1 METLLNADEEVLTAE
16 PAGGPK
22 RLARWETTGLAFKPK
37 PGNQANTAPNIIRL
51 SPMSIA
57 LLRRSTL
64 LRSLPSTALKRVLR
78 FAQWR
83 DFEEGTDVFS
93 KADQASHLFIVS
105 EGRVKIFSASSG
117 KKRKTFAYLG
127 PGKIFGEMALL
138 DGRERSAS
146 AQAVENS
153 RLLLINKKD
162 FKAMLHRDPKLALHL
177 LRTLSDRLRRANE
190 EIEGLMF
197 RNVLGRVSKTL
208 MTLAEQGG
216 QKFRGGL
223 LLGDRYTHQELAD
236 LVGTTRE
243 PLSRALAA
251 LKRAELIQIRH
262 GQLFLRNPRKM
273 RELVGNAG

>member
-1 METLLNADEEVLTAE
+1 
-16 PAGGPK
+16 
-22 RLARWETTGLAFKPK
+22 
-37 PGNQANTAPNIIRL
+37 
-51 SPMSIA
+51 MSIA
-57 LLRRSTL
+57 LLRRSAL
-64 LRSLPSTALKRVLR
+64 LRSLPSTALARVLR
-78 FAQWR
+78 FAKWR
-83 DFEEGTDVFS
+83 EFEEGTDIFS
-93 KADQASHLFIVS
+93 KAEQASHLFIIS
-105 EGRVKIFSASSG
+105 DGRVKIFTASNG

-146 AQAVENS
+146 AQAVERC
-153 RLLLINKKD
+153 RLLLIHKRD
-162 FKAMLHRDPKLALHL
+162 FKQMLVRDPKLALHL

-216 QKFRGGL
+216 TRFRGGL

-251 LKRAELIQIRH
+251 LKRAELVQVRH
-262 GQLFLRNPRKM
+262 GQLFLKNPRRM
-273 RELVGNAG
+273 RELVGDAASA